1 MINNN
6 VLTEEELDVVKRGRN
21 SKVLSHP
28 KNVNIQEYKWAT
40 ALESLFGY
48 LYLNENND
56 RISELIDIIVGD

>member
-1 MINNN
+1 MIENTDIMASHLISISSN
-6 VLTEEELDVVKRGRN
+6 EL
-21 SKVLSHP
+21 LI

-56 RISELIDIIVGD
+56 RIKELIDIIVGD